1 MALTKQAKVLTK
13 QQIKAIL
20 SYLKS
25 SRAPDRNKVIF
36 LLSVKAGFRA
46 KEIAGLN
53 WSMITDCEGHLADSI
68 LLDNSAS
75 KGSSG
80 GRVIPINN
88 ELKEALAKLLDATAK
103 LSTDQAVILS
113 ERGIRMSAGVL
124 TNWFDRLYK
133 SLGFEGCSSHSG
145 RRTFITNAAKVVSSV
160 GGSLRDVQTLAG
172 HSSLNMTQKYIEND
186 TNAQQKLVQLI

>member
-20 SYLKS
+20 SYLES
-25 SRAPDRNKVIF
+25 SRAPIRNKVIF

-46 KEIAGLN
+46 KEIASLN
-53 WSMITDCEGHLADSI
+53 WSMITDCEGNLADSI
-68 LLDNSAS
+68 QLDNSAS

-80 GRVIPINN
+80 GRVIPINID
-88 ELKEALAKLLDATAK
+88 LKEALAKLLVATAK
-103 LSTDQAVILS
+103 VSTDQSVILS
-113 ERGIRMSAGVL
+113 ERGIRMSAAVL

-133 SLGFEGCSSHSG
+133 NLGFEGCSSHSG

-186 TNAQQKLVQLI
+186 TDAQQKLVQLI